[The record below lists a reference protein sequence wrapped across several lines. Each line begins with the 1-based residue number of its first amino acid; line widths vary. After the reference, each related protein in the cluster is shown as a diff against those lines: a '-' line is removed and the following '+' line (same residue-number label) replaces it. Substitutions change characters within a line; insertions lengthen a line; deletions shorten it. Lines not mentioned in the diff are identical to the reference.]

1 MKIATG
7 GGTTLQ
13 TISPVATETV
23 NTQVYR
29 QLRRALMSGSFVPGQ
44 PISIRYLTEGLGVS
58 GTPAREALKRLEA
71 ERALVK
77 GPNRAL
83 MVPLLNRAALH
94 DLRDIRAALEG
105 LAAERAAAHVTEREI
120 AAIAGH
126 CDEMD
131 TAVEHQD
138 TEGYLQANWAFHRT
152 IYEAAQSDLM
162 MNMIE
167 GLWMRIGPF
176 FRLALPGKTHMRTS
190 MRCHR
195 AALEALRR
203 RDPAGARGAI
213 TDDIVG
219 AANDLQA
226 LLPD

>member
-1 MKIATG
+1 MLK
-7 GGTTLQ
+7 
-13 TISPVATETV
+13 TISPDPTETV
-23 NTQVYR
+23 NTRVYR
-29 QLRRALMSGSFVPGQ
+29 LLRRALMSGSFRPGQ
-44 PISIRYLTEGLGVS
+44 AISIRYLIERLGVS

-77 GPNRAL
+77 GPNRVL
-83 MVPLLNRAALH
+83 MVPLLNRAALNE
-94 DLRDIRAALEG
+94 LRDIRAALEG
-105 LAAERAAAHVTEREI
+105 LAAERSVAHVTEHEI
-120 AAIAGH
+120 AAIAHH

-131 TAVEHQD
+131 AAVASQD
-138 TEGYLQANWAFHRT
+138 TDRYLEANWAFHRT
-152 IYEAAQSDLM
+152 IYETAQSELM

-176 FRLALPGKTHMRTS
+176 FRLALPGKAHMAKS

-203 RDPAGARGAI
+203 RDEAAARAAI
-213 TDDIVG
+213 TEDIVG